1 MSNQTPHQPS
11 QSAITPTASSLSQA
25 AHAAVSTALA
35 FTGTASTAQSILTS
49 LNNVASP
56 SYRGANRPTW
66 QKRSCCC
73 SHPKLCKELMWEWS
87 KLGTDYSHMLDYM
100 TLPALK
106 VGEKITPQNEHSNG
120 YHTLC
125 VLHLHGHDTKIREEF
140 ASVNDRLFIAPHHF
154 KPCLRAA
161 LARSTQEKSN
171 LKKYRCSMQEA
182 KDALLTAADVCKIR
196 GKGDTDPK
204 VYYYLAPNN
213 NNFDDIKHELAEA
226 KAKARMELD
235 AVNTSSKKKKLGSD
249 TTSAPGTSRQV
260 HSTSPTTEEAKSK
273 VQSTSC

>member
-1 MSNQTPHQPS
+1 
-11 QSAITPTASSLSQA
+11 
-25 AHAAVSTALA
+25 
-35 FTGTASTAQSILTS
+35 
-49 LNNVASP
+49 
-56 SYRGANRPTW
+56 
-66 QKRSCCC
+66 
-73 SHPKLCKELMWEWS
+73 MWEWS

-249 TTSAPGTSRQV
+249 TTSAPLTSRQV
-260 HSTSPTTEEAKSK
+260 DSTSPTTTSSIKKKPRAKYNQPVARTRKRSPMERDFDNMCQMFKENPAKYVLERKELKQQVAELEKELKDVKAANSKEIAELRRENEELRKEIEK
-273 VQSTSC
+273 